1 MNARLTE
8 QGQGMK
14 EIQDK
19 LLKLQELVNEMLDAW
34 DELALPTPIERI
46 REDHAKV
53 CKGIVQTGNTVKFC
67 SCISDQSRQAIFAMH
82 SSWHQDMAQ
91 RLIKLNNESDFLDIG
106 DVLFLLGENAKWS

>member
-1 MNARLTE
+1 ME
-8 QGQGMK
+8 

-19 LLKLQELVNEMLDAW
+19 LLKLQELVNEMVDAW
-34 DELALPTPIERI
+34 DYLASPTPIEQI

-82 SSWHQDMAQ
+82 SSWHRDMAQ
-91 RLIKLNNESDFLDIG
+91 RITKLYEESDFDYG